1 MKPVLV
7 IGARGAVGSAA
18 VRWLAARTAVRA
30 ASRTP
35 SSLDAPAGVER
46 VALEL
51 DDPTGFAALL
61 DGCAALLLIPP
72 SGPGDWQVR
81 VTRQLAGAA
90 ARARIERVALISG
103 ISARHDPASTSRS
116 LELACA
122 DAGLHAVVL
131 RANHFMQGYATH
143 YRADVRAGRLRIYT
157 GAGRASYVDAADVGR
172 AAAAALLDPAE
183 KGSVHVLTGPE
194 ALDQAEIAA
203 ILSRVT
209 GRPVRVTVRS
219 HEETRETLRSLGLPP
234 ATVEVSVARMREL
247 EHGRFEDV
255 SDAVARL
262 TGAPATRFED
272 WALAH
277 ADVWA

>member
-1 MKPVLV
+1 VKAELV

-18 VRWLAARTAVRA
+18 VRWLAPHGEVRA

-35 SSLDAPAGVER
+35 ASLDVPADVER

-51 DDPTGFAALL
+51 DDPGSFPKLL
-61 DGCAALLLIPP
+61 EGCAGLLLIPP

-81 VTRQLAGAA
+81 VTRQLAAAA

-103 ISARHDPASTSRS
+103 ISAGHDPSSTSRA
-116 LELACA
+116 LELACE
-122 DAGLHAVVL
+122 DAGLRAVIL

-172 AAAAALLDPAE
+172 AAAAALLDPKE
-183 KGSVHVLTGPE
+183 MGSVHVLTGPE
-194 ALDQAEIAA
+194 ALDQTEIAG

-209 GRPVRVTVRS
+209 GRPVHVAVRS
-219 HEETRETLRSLGLPP
+219 HEETRETLRALGLP
-234 ATVEVSVARMREL
+234 ASTVEVSVERMREL
-247 EHGRFEDV
+247 EAGRFEAT

-262 TGAPATRFED
+262 TGEPATRFED
-272 WALAH
+272 WARAH
-277 ADVWA
+277 AGVWA